1 LLKYII
7 VYILDVNMELS
18 AHLSAIG
25 LSEKEAATY
34 IAVLQLGLSTVKPI
48 ADRAKVKRTSI
59 YNFIDKL
66 VSLGL
71 VSKTTIRG
79 RNHFRAL
86 APERLIELQEQR
98 LNKLKAAMPL
108 FQGIFNSSGQK
119 PRVSYYEGPEQI
131 RNIVEEEPRCKS
143 EACYIWTGKDMMEM
157 VGGEKGMV
165 EVDRARM
172 QKGVW
177 IRVIRFREKDAP
189 FRTSAH
195 GAKFLREIR
204 YGPKN
209 MNFPVGVGIYDTGKV
224 GFFGSYR
231 ERWGLMIE
239 SPEMTI
245 LMKNLFLLLW
255 DRSTSAREGEG

>member
-1 LLKYII
+1 
-7 VYILDVNMELS
+7 MELS
-18 AHLSAIG
+18 THLSSLG
-25 LSEKEAATY
+25 LSDKEAATY
-34 IAVLQLGLSTVKPI
+34 IAVLQLGVSTVKPI
-48 ADRAKVKRTSI
+48 ADRANVKRTSI

-86 APERLIELQEQR
+86 APERLVELQEQR
-98 LNKLKAAMPL
+98 LKRLKAAMPL
-108 FQGIFNSSGQK
+108 FKGIFNSSERK
-119 PRVSYYEGPEQI
+119 PRVSYYEGPDQI

-157 VGGEKGMV
+157 VGGPKGMV

-172 QKGVW
+172 QNGVW
-177 IRVIRFREKDAP
+177 IRTIRFKEKDVL

-195 GAKFLREIR
+195 GKKFLREMR

-209 MNFPVGVGIYDTGKV
+209 MEFPVGVGIYDTGKV

-239 SPEMTI
+239 SPEMMT
-245 LMKNLFLLLW
+245 LMRNLFSLLW
-255 DRSTSAREGEG
+255 DRSTPARDGEG